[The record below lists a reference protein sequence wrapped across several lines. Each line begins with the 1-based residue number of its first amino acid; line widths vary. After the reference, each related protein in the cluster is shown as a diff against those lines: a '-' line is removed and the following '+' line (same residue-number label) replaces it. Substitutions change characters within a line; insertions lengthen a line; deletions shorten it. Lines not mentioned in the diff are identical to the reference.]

1 MKKLL
6 LLSASLLA
14 LATPAKADL
23 MFLNQVD
30 FESAGF
36 GNLPRLI
43 TMHTPTS
50 GSIEIGTVSPGP
62 GGTVVDT
69 GDAIANGPGG
79 QNKSNTPTI
88 GSLGWTSGGLVQ
100 LAFDV
105 SQTGGT
111 GLSLNTMGIT
121 IFNGLSPVATFQLPA
136 AGFNIT
142 PAQADADHG
151 NGSGAL
157 IFTLTTGEVSAWNTL
172 VAQAGSGAFT
182 VGSFGS
188 WGSPCPSLSPCMPA
202 NDGQDSLIAVTAGI
216 VPVPGPIAGA
226 GIPGLVMAC
235 LGLVGLARRR
245 IKTARR

>member
-1 MKKLL
+1 MKRLL
-6 LLSASLLA
+6 GLLA
-14 LATPAKADL
+14 TAACLPLVLPTAASADII
-23 MFLNQVD
+23 FVDQVNFD
-30 FESAGF
+30 AAGF

-50 GSIEIGTVSPGP
+50 GNIETGTVAPGP

-79 QNKSNTPTI
+79 QNKSNTPTVS
-88 GSLGWTSGGLVQ
+88 SLGWVTGNQVS

-121 IFNGLSPVATFQLPA
+121 LYNGLTAVGTFQLPA
-136 AGFNIT
+136 AGYNIT
-142 PAQADADHG
+142 PTQADNDHG

-157 IFTLTTGEVSAWNTL
+157 VFSLT
-172 VAQAGSGAFT
+172 AQEQAQWTALISQFGTALT

-188 WGSPCPSLSPCMPA
+188 WGSPCPSLTPCMAA
-202 NDGQDSLIAVTAGI
+202 NDGQDSLIAV
-216 VPVPGPIAGA
+216 PVPGPIVGA
-226 GIPGLVMAC
+226 GIPGLIAGC

-245 IKTARR
+245 RSRNVA